1 MTNVIFSKDLSGTLF
16 DLPSSYR
23 PSLATQSV
31 TYKRVS
37 LGETTI
43 GGRDTGTIGG
53 VAALI
58 KVKRET
64 RVRFC
69 LVSTVNLPTAGS
81 TSLAR
86 YLGWIMQVE
95 QFIKIRKLWAV
106 VVALR

>member
-1 MTNVIFSKDLSGTLF
+1 MTNVIFSKDLSGTPL
-16 DLPSSYR
+16 DLPSSYG
-23 PSLATQSV
+23 PSLATQSISN
-31 TYKRVS
+31 RVS

-95 QFIKIRKLWAV
+95 QFIKI
-106 VVALR
+106 